1 MSLTSTFRGY
11 LYGLLILLGLGLTL
25 WFSSLYFRSNQN
37 YILSIG
43 AGSRSGEAFE
53 LAHAVATLV
62 EKYHPEIRIQVRE
75 TKGSSENMAL
85 LEAGKIQLATVQA
98 DIEAVPEARMLST
111 LYPDLFQL
119 VVREEA
125 EITSF
130 NDLKG
135 KRIALPK
142 KGGGQWISFWFVA
155 KHYGLDSSMVEEVQ
169 LGSEEAVLA
178 MLSGQVDA
186 LFRVRAAP
194 NLDIA
199 RIISGCPSNIV
210 PIRQGA
216 AMQLKQPALE
226 VSVIPHGAYRGDP
239 PIPQT
244 DIPTVSVSRLLVAH
258 EDASSYVIQR
268 VTQILFERRREL
280 LQQTPLAGFIRQ
292 PNFLQGTFI
301 PLHTG
306 AQAFYDREKPHFL
319 VENADFFALLL
330 SLALVIFSAVVGVR
344 SLLQNRQKNLADG
357 YTRELVDLTEKI
369 HQLENLD
376 EVYLQ
381 KKYLQEILATVV
393 DDLDKDRIR
402 PEGFT
407 FFSFTWNVAHEAI
420 LQREEELK
428 GGRKV

>member
-1 MSLTSTFRGY
+1 MSLPSTVKGY

-25 WFSSLYFRSNQN
+25 WFASLYFHSTQS
-37 YILSIG
+37 YLLTIG

-53 LAHAVATLV
+53 LAHAVARLA
-62 EKYHPEIRIQVRE
+62 EKYHPEIRIQIRE

-85 LEAGKIQLATVQA
+85 LEAGEIQLATVQA

-119 VVREEA
+119 VVREDA
-125 EITSF
+125 DIASF
-130 NDLKG
+130 KDLKN

-142 KGGGQWISFWFVA
+142 RGGGQWISFWFVA
-155 KHYGLDSSMVEEVQ
+155 RHYGLDSSMVEDVQ
-169 LGSEEAVLA
+169 LGSNQAVEA
-178 MLSGQVDA
+178 MLAGQVDA

-239 PIPQT
+239 PIPIT

-258 EDASSYVIQR
+258 EDASPYVVRRI
-268 VTQILFERRREL
+268 TQILFERRREL

-301 PLHTG
+301 PLHNG
-306 AQAFYDREKPHFL
+306 AQAFYDREKPP
-319 VENADFFALLL
+319 FF
-330 SLALVIFSAVVGVR
+330 
-344 SLLQNRQKNLADG
+344 
-357 YTRELVDLTEKI
+357 
-369 HQLENLD
+369 
-376 EVYLQ
+376 
-381 KKYLQEILATVV
+381 
-393 DDLDKDRIR
+393 
-402 PEGFT
+402 
-407 FFSFTWNVAHEAI
+407 
-420 LQREEELK
+420 
-428 GGRKV
+428 GRKRRLFCPTPIPGIGYLFRNSRHSLYITESPKESSRWVYAETRRIDRKNSSTP